1 VEAAVFAVSALDVL
15 PQATTS
21 IARTAAFA
29 LQYRTDMPTSQA
41 GVHDDVVPLDAF
53 NAFSDLRHTVVHSR
67 FVPRSSPPLGFLAV
81 AAISLLVACGG
92 SDSASVDSVPPTV
105 VPTTIATTTTM
116 ATTSTT
122 TTEAPELSGTPA
134 FDASSSVSTV
144 GIDRI
149 TFGMTL
155 SQAAATLETELVEVG
170 TVVNRDCYQVR
181 PAGGPA
187 GIELTVTAGTIERVD
202 ISNDII
208 TTRSGAGVGKPEQ
221 LLFDLFGE
229 RVTSEPRSGGGNT
242 VTFTP
247 ADAGDAA
254 FRVIFET
261 DGTTITSFRSGRLAQ
276 VTPLTPCG

>member
-1 VEAAVFAVSALDVL
+1 
-15 PQATTS
+15 
-21 IARTAAFA
+21 
-29 LQYRTDMPTSQA
+29 M
-41 GVHDDVVPLDAF
+41 
-53 NAFSDLRHTVVHSR
+53 
-67 FVPRSSPPLGFLAV
+67 PRSSPPPIVVAFTALLTLAG
-81 AAISLLVACGG
+81 CGG

-105 VPTTIATTTTM
+105 IRTTIAPTTTLP
-116 ATTSTT
+116 TTTTT
-122 TTEAPELSGTPA
+122 TTEAPDLVGTPA

-155 SQAAATLETELVEVG
+155 AQAEATLASDLVEVG
-170 TVVNRDCYQVR
+170 TAANRDCYQVR

-202 ISNDII
+202 ISNEII

-229 RVTSEPRSGGGNT
+229 RVTSTPREGGGNT

-261 DGTTITSFRSGRLAQ
+261 DGTTIISFRSGRLAQ
-276 VTPLTPCG
+276 VTPFTPCG